1 MCLGASRALL
11 VSGKKSALQGF
22 TAVMPFCAAAN
33 VELSLEDTRIFVP
46 QYLSEKRRYFL
57 SCLDLCQ

>member
-22 TAVMPFCAAAN
+22 TAVMPFCAAAS
-33 VELSLEDTRIFVP
+33 VELSLEE
-46 QYLSEKRRYFL
+46 YLSL
-57 SCLDLCQ
+57 NICLKSADTSFPV